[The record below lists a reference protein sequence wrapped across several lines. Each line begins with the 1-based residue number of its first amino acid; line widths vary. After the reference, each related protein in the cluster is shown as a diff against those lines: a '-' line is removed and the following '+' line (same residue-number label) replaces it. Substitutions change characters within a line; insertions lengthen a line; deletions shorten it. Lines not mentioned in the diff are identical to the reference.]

1 MAKEITDATFEQLLK
16 EEQKL
21 IVLDCGASWC
31 GPCQHIAP
39 IIDEVAKEYEGK
51 AEVLKCDVDE
61 SPEIPA
67 KYGIRN
73 VPTVL
78 FIKNGEMKERLVG
91 AQPKSAYV
99 EKIEQYL

>member
-39 IIDEVAKEYEGK
+39 IIDELAKDYEGK

-61 SPEIPA
+61 SLEIPA

>member
-39 IIDEVAKEYEGK
+39 IIDELAKEYEGK

-61 SPEIPA
+61 SLEIPA

>member
-1 MAKEITDATFEQLLK
+1 MSVEIKDTNFEELVMKEKRLV
-16 EEQKL
+16 
-21 IVLDCGASWC
+21 VLDCGATWC

-39 IIDEVAKEYEGK
+39 IIEELAKEYEGK
-51 AEVLKCDVDE
+51 AVVGKCDVDD
-61 SPEIPA
+61 SPDIPA

-78 FIKNGEMKERLVG
+78 FIKNGELLDRMVG
-91 AQPKSAYV
+91 ANSKNAYK

>member
-1 MAKEITDATFEQLLK
+1 MAKEITDAAFEQLLN
-16 EEQKL
+16 EEKKL

-31 GPCQHIAP
+31 GPCQHVAP
-39 IIDEVAKEYEGK
+39 IIDELAAEYEGK

-67 KYGIRN
+67 KFGIRN

-78 FIKNGEMKERLVG
+78 FIKDGELKDRLVG
-91 AQPKSAYV
+91 AQTKSVYK
-99 EKIEQYL
+99 EKIEQFL

>member
-39 IIDEVAKEYEGK
+39 IIDELAKEYGGK